1 MHQIDRYYVYYND
14 YFNEFLV
21 CYPQQMCVAESSML
35 RSPQPKVCNGY
46 TPEDRLEGL
55 HFEAGGFHAA
65 IIQVAYD
72 NFYTGAAA
80 SDPCTMFSD
89 AVLIKRR
96 NIGSEVKA
104 RASACKQFFVLE
116 KSDQKQIIYNLGTR
130 VVDKHILQKE
140 KMQILLAKTKVASI
154 KETLTPDGRYLCR
167 HPGCLKSFKFDG
179 KSRID
184 HESSHGMTH
193 QKAESSRP
201 NCGSDDM
208 YNYQAMVVAVINM
221 HLKHFTQKAAFNLE
235 WNRFFKSNNGIGGNI
250 TLDLAMEHYDLL
262 LKNIVCMLGSNI
274 TDKRI
279 LDRYCKSLVVNKT
292 LIDTWDKTCELMRKS
307 GKHVL
312 RSTNKDL
319 IKVVKC
325 LMEHHALQERNGR
338 VLKGYHG
345 MKASLIKDID
355 ISSLFKWID
364 GHKSKLFII
373 K

>member
-116 KSDQKQIIYNLGTR
+116 VKSRLIAATLEVLKIDSIDVQPDDSILPKKIASLKKSDQKQIIYNLGTR

-140 KMQILLAKTKVASI
+140 KMQILACKDKG
-154 KETLTPDGRYLCR
+154 DG
-167 HPGCLKSFKFDG
+167 S
-179 KSRID
+179 
-184 HESSHGMTH
+184 SSHKYALEAFYPKGCFQPGMESVL
-193 QKAESSRP
+193 QK
-201 NCGSDDM
+201 
-208 YNYQAMVVAVINM
+208 Q
-221 HLKHFTQKAAFNLE
+221 
-235 WNRFFKSNNGIGGNI
+235 
-250 TLDLAMEHYDLL
+250 
-262 LKNIVCMLGSNI
+262 
-274 TDKRI
+274 
-279 LDRYCKSLVVNKT
+279 
-292 LIDTWDKTCELMRKS
+292 
-307 GKHVL
+307 
-312 RSTNKDL
+312 
-319 IKVVKC
+319 
-325 LMEHHALQERNGR
+325 
-338 VLKGYHG
+338 
-345 MKASLIKDID
+345 
-355 ISSLFKWID
+355 
-364 GHKSKLFII
+364 
-373 K
+373 